1 MTHLDSILRKV
12 TRPARYT
19 GGEWNSVVPTSQDW
33 ESTAVK
39 VALVYPDTYEIGMS
53 NLGLAILYEL
63 LNQRPDVLAERAYAP
78 WPDMEALMRQ
88 EDIPLFSLESKRP
101 LKDFDIIGFSLGY
114 ELTYTNVLNM
124 LDLARIPLLASER
137 TDADPLIIAGGGC
150 ALNPEPMA
158 DFIDLFV
165 IGEGEEVLLELIEA
179 FRRLKEEGTRA
190 RAESLRQLCGL
201 RGIYAPSLYRV
212 EYHPDGAIASIEPT
226 IPEASASV
234 ERRFVSKLPPPPTHP
249 VVPYIE
255 VVHDRA
261 AVEIQ
266 RGCTHGC
273 RFCQAGTIY
282 RPLRER
288 RPDEVVAAVEELLKN
303 CGYGEI
309 SLLSLSTSDYQGI
322 DKLVSTLAQRHKR
335 KNLSISLPSLRLDSF
350 SVALAES
357 IQRRKASLTFAPE
370 AGTERLR
377 QVINKSLPEDEIL
390 LALTTALERGWRSFK
405 LYFMLGLPTET
416 DEDIEGIV
424 ELVRKIAKLGPRP
437 GVPRVRV
444 SASTFIP
451 KPHTPCQWLVQ
462 SGIDELEHKHQILK
476 RGLRRSG
483 IDLSWQAAEMS
494 QVEGLLTRGDRRLG
508 PVIHRAWQL
517 GATFDA
523 WSDHFHYSKWQQ
535 ALAEAGLDLQFYTQ
549 ARSLDQLLP
558 WGHID
563 TGISLDFLKQEY
575 QRLETGEETPDCRH
589 GPCPRCGLERWDGIC
604 PGT

>member
-1 MTHLDSILRKV
+1 MTQLDSILRKV

-19 GGEWNSVVPTSQDW
+19 GGEWNSVVKDW
-33 ESTAVK
+33 EATEVK
-39 VALVYPDTYEIGMS
+39 VVLIYPDTYEIGMS

-78 WPDMEALMRQ
+78 WSDMEAVMRQ
-88 EDIPLFSLESKRP
+88 EGIPLFSLESKRP

-137 TDADPLIIAGGGC
+137 TDADPLVIAGGSC
-150 ALNPEPMA
+150 VLNPEPMA

-165 IGEGEEVLLELIEA
+165 IGEGEEVLLELTDVV
-179 FRRLKEEGTRA
+179 RQWKEEGTGKR
-190 RAESLRQLCGL
+190 EELLRQLCHL
-201 RGIYAPSLYRV
+201 RGIYVPSLYRV

-226 IPEASASV
+226 VPEAGASV
-234 ERRFVSKLPPPPTHP
+234 ERRFVSKLPPPPTRP
-249 VVPYIE
+249 VIPYIE

-266 RGCTHGC
+266 RGCTRGC

-288 RPDEVVAAVEELLKN
+288 EPDEVETAVEELLKN
-303 CGYGEI
+303 CGYGEV

-322 DKLVSTLAQRHKR
+322 DKLVSTLAQRY
-335 KNLSISLPSLRLDSF
+335 KNNNLNISLPSLRLDSF
-350 SVALAES
+350 SVALADS

-416 DEDIEGIV
+416 EEDIEGIV

-437 GVPRVRV
+437 GVPRLRV

-451 KPHTPCQWLVQ
+451 KPHTPCQWLAQ
-462 SGIDELEHKHQILK
+462 SNIDELGPKHQILK

-483 IDLSWQAAEMS
+483 IDLSWQAPEMS
-494 QVEGLLTRGDRRLG
+494 LIEGLLARGDRRLG
-508 PVIHRAWQL
+508 QVIRHALQL

-523 WSDHFHYSKWQQ
+523 WSDQFHYEKWQQ
-535 ALAEAGLDLQFYTQ
+535 ALAHAGLDLQFYTQ
-549 ARSLDQLLP
+549 ERSLDQPLP
-558 WGHID
+558 WSHID
-563 TGISLDFLKQEY
+563 TGISLDFLK
-575 QRLETGEETPDCRH
+575 R
-589 GPCPRCGLERWDGIC
+589 
-604 PGT
+604 